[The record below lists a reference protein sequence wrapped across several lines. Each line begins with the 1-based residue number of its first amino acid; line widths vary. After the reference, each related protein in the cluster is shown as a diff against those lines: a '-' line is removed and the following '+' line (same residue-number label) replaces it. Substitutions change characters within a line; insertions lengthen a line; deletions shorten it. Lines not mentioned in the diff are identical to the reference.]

1 VKKASALFQSPTA
14 IQRYLKASKRES
26 DMVINKEIA
35 LQDFIDREEAADNAL
50 DEEQAAE
57 GIMKLRR
64 G

>member
-1 VKKASALFQSPTA
+1 
-14 IQRYLKASKRES
+14 
-26 DMVINKEIA
+26 MVINKEIA

-64 G
+64 GWRLGKFGRVVELWYG